1 MNKKAIIIGAGPA
14 GLTAAVELQKFKIA
28 DPIIIE
34 VGSQVGGI
42 AKTYNYKGNR
52 MDIGGHRFF
61 SKSDRI
67 MKWWLSYMP
76 VDEMNCNDLSFNKY
90 ESGNHLIKDRSNIIN
105 SEISDRRM
113 LVRNRVSRIFYL
125 RKFFQ
130 YPIVMSAKTII
141 NMGFVRFFKCGIS
154 YVYSRLFPIKN
165 EKSLEDFFINRFG
178 RELYKRFFKDYT
190 EKVWGLECRKI
201 SSEWGAQRIKG
212 LNISKAIRH
221 SLKFKKDLHIS
232 QKKIETSLIEKFLYP
247 KLGPGQ
253 LWEIV
258 TEDVIENGGELL
270 LDSVV
275 TKVTHKDNKILSI
288 SYNSNTNE
296 SIEAKGTYFF
306 STMSLKDLINS
317 MNPQPPDDIIKIA
330 NGLLYRDFITVGLLV
345 KKIKTDDGTPLKDNW
360 IYIQESD
367 VKIGRL
373 QIFNNWSPYLVS
385 NSEHVWLGLEYFC
398 QENDDLWI
406 KKDDV
411 FIKFA
416 IAEMVK
422 IGFLEESDVIDS
434 CILKVPKAYPA
445 YFGNYSQLPT
455 LINYLNQFDN
465 LFCIGR
471 NGMHR
476 YNNQDHSMLTAMA
489 SIEHILDGKMDKSQ
503 IWEINTEQDYHEEKK

>member
-1 MNKKAIIIGAGPA
+1 MNNKAIIIGAGPA
-14 GLTAAVELQKFKIA
+14 GLTTAVELQKFKIA

-34 VGSQVGGI
+34 VGNQVGGI

-67 MKWWLSYMP
+67 MNWWLSYMP
-76 VDEMNCNDLSFNKY
+76 LEEINGDELCSNINV
-90 ESGNHLIKDRSNIIN
+90 SGNHLVKDGSNIIN

-113 LVRNRVSRIFYL
+113 LIRNRVSRIFYL

-130 YPIVMSAKTII
+130 YPIVMSAETII
-141 NMGFVRFFKCGIS
+141 NMGFVRFFKSGLS

-178 RELYKRFFKDYT
+178 RELYKTFFKDYT
-190 EKVWGLECRKI
+190 EKVWGLECSNI

-212 LNISKAIRH
+212 LNIGKAIMH
-221 SLKFKKDLHIS
+221 SLRLKKNLHIS
-232 QKKIETSLIEKFLYP
+232 QKNIETSLIEKFLYP
-247 KLGPGQ
+247 KHGPGQ

-258 TEDVIENGGELL
+258 SDEVIENGGKILL
-270 LDSVV
+270 NSIV
-275 TKVTHKDNKILSI
+275 TQVTHKDNKIVSI
-288 SYNSNTNE
+288 KYKIDSE
-296 SIEAKGTYFF
+296 EEIEVKGSYFF
-306 STMSLKDLINS
+306 STMPLKDLINS
-317 MNPQPPDDIIKIA
+317 MNPQPPVDIMKIA

-345 KKIKTDDGTPLKDNW
+345 KKVKTKDGNPLKDNW

-385 NSEHVWLGLEYFC
+385 NPDNIWLGLEYFC
-398 QENDDLWI
+398 QENDDLWLMS
-406 KKDDV
+406 DNV
-411 FIKFA
+411 FINFA
-416 IAEMVK
+416 VDEMIK
-422 IGFLEESDVIDS
+422 LGFLDRDDILDS

-445 YFGNYSQLPT
+445 YFGTYNELPA
-455 LINYLNQFDN
+455 LINYLNQFEN

-489 SIEHILDGKMDKSQ
+489 AVEHILDGGLDKSH
-503 IWEINTEQDYHEEKK
+503 IWGINTEQTYHEEKK